1 MDGEK
6 LKGFLKE
13 QRKKI
18 ADSELPLRNIRVLD
32 IGSIVA
38 APYAATILSDFGAEV
53 IKVEPHVEWHD
64 LRYFCL
70 QSPLIQRGFKWES
83 LPSWHSYYQC

>member
-32 IGSIVA
+32 VSSGCI
-38 APYAATILSDFGAEV
+38 DFALP
-53 IKVEPHVEWHD
+53 K
-64 LRYFCL
+64 
-70 QSPLIQRGFKWES
+70 SP
-83 LPSWHSYYQC
+83 

>member
-32 IGSIVA
+32 VGSIVA
-38 APYAATILSDFGAEV
+38 VPYAATILRDFGADICPLEGAF
-53 IKVEPHVEWHD
+53 
-64 LRYFCL
+64 LRF
-70 QSPLIQRGFKWES
+70 IV
-83 LPSWHSYYQC
+83 